1 MKLIIVTL
9 AIMAMTAQAF
19 AEADFD
25 PDKFKPPTTTTP
37 PANTTTTTTTT
48 TTPALGTVANPAQ
61 STINQGSNTGQAS
74 QSSGSGANAAAGAAL
89 MAAGAALMANPPTA
103 PQGAMLMAMGILAM
117 MQSGHDGDAA
127 GQSGNTGLASIEGN
141 KGTSLTNTDPATGT
155 SAFTDAKIAQG
166 KAALEAQGYKMGP
179 DGTLTRPDGTTV
191 PASAYNSPSSM
202 AAAGMSPQTI
212 ADAQKIVTDAEK
224 DSPKVSGVG
233 VNSAGGGGSGMAVSE
248 GEGGGEANATGG
260 MAVNPFNLNA
270 DAKAKLIAGKTVMF
284 DGEPIGVRGQN
295 IFDMVHDCYQ
305 KKRKGNHFIE
315 TENDVSIRS
324 PASFRRKRN

>member
-1 MKLIIVTL
+1 MKLMIAIV
-9 AIMAMTAQAF
+9 AMMAMTTRAF

-37 PANTTTTTTTT
+37 TT
-48 TTPALGTVANPAQ
+48 TTPTTTTPTTTTPLGTTYNTNAN
-61 STINQGSNTGQAS
+61 INQGSNQGQAS

-89 MAAGAALMANPPTA
+89 MAAGAALMSNPPTV

-127 GQSGNTGLASIEGN
+127 GQSGNTGLASVQGN
-141 KGTSLTNTDPATGT
+141 PGTTTNPDPATGS
-155 SAFTDAKIAQG
+155 SAFTDSKIAQG

-179 DGTLTRPDGTTV
+179 NGTLTTPDGNTI
-191 PASAYNSPSSM
+191 PASAFNSPSSM

-212 ADAQKIVTDAEK
+212 ADAEKILADAEK
-224 DSPKVSGVG
+224 DAPKVSGVA
-233 VNSAGGGGSGMAVSE
+233 VNSSGGGGGMAVSE
-248 GEGGGEANATGG
+248 GEGSGEANATGG
-260 MAVNPFNLNA
+260 MTFNPFNLNA

-295 IFDMVHDCYQ
+295 IFDMVHTCYQ

-315 TENDVSIRS
+315 TENDVSVRS
-324 PASFRRKRN
+324 PASLRRRK

>member
-1 MKLIIVTL
+1 MKLLIATI
-9 AIMAMTAQAF
+9 AIMAITTRAF
-19 AEADFD
+19 AEADYD
-25 PDKFKPPTTTTP
+25 PDKFTTPTTTTP
-37 PANTTTTTTTT
+37 TTSTTPTT
-48 TTPALGTVANPAQ
+48 TTPTVTGTVTNPNQA
-61 STINQGSNTGQAS
+61 TINQGSNTGQAS

-103 PQGAMLMAMGILAM
+103 AQGAMLMAMGILAM

-127 GQSGNTGLASIEGN
+127 GQSGNTGLASIQGN
-141 KGTSLTNTDPATGT
+141 STTPTTSTDPATGT
-155 SAFTDAKIAQG
+155 SAFSDSKIAEG

-179 DGTLTRPDGTTV
+179 SGSLTTPDGTTI
-191 PASAYNSPSSM
+191 PASAFNSPSSM
-202 AAAGMSPQTI
+202 AAAGMNPQTI
-212 ADAQKIVTDAEK
+212 ADAQKIVADAEK

-233 VNSAGGGGSGMAVSE
+233 LNSAGGGGGDGMAVSE
-248 GEGGGEANATGG
+248 GEGSGEANATGG
-260 MAVNPFNLNA
+260 MAGNPFNLNA

-315 TENDVSIRS
+315 SENDVSVRS
-324 PASFRRKRN
+324 PASLKRRK